1 MINMILTNGVKN
13 INNVKDFCIKI
24 MMLGVGV
31 WIMSKVL
38 LGVVAVLLAVSY
50 YLYSQNQILQ
60 TNNAVLEG
68 AVATQ
73 EEAIKSIQADFELQT
88 QQLQDLSVKS
98 QKAQRE
104 LSRYT
109 QFIQN
114 YELASKILADPVE
127 MERKINNGTKHI
139 MENIEQI
146 SSTIDGLDSGLQL
159 QPTSN

>member
-1 MINMILTNGVKN
+1 
-13 INNVKDFCIKI
+13 
-24 MMLGVGV
+24 
-31 WIMSKVL
+31 MSKMLFGVIMVL
-38 LGVVAVLLAVSY
+38 LVLSY
-50 YLYSQNQILQ
+50 YLYTQNQILNA
-60 TNNAVLEG
+60 NNASLES
-68 AVATQ
+68 AVVTQ
-73 EEAIKSIQADFELQT
+73 EEAIKSIQEDFELQT
-88 QQLQDLSVKS
+88 QQLQDLNVKS

-146 SSTIDGLDSGLQL
+146 SGTIDGLDSGLQL

>member
-1 MINMILTNGVKN
+1 MQQIFIGIIL
-13 INNVKDFCIKI
+13 
-24 MMLGVGV
+24 MLGL
-31 WIMSKVL
+31 ST
-38 LGVVAVLLAVSY
+38 Y
-50 YLYSQNQILQ
+50 YFYSQNQILQ
-60 TNNAVLEG
+60 ANNASLEG

-73 EEAIKSIQADFELQT
+73 EEAIKTIQADFELQT
-88 QQLQDLSVKS
+88 QQLQDLTVKS
-98 QKAQRE
+98 QAAQRE

-114 YELASKILADPVE
+114 YQLTAKILSDPIK

-146 SSTIDGLDSGLQL
+146 SSDVDDLDDGLQL

>member
-1 MINMILTNGVKN
+1 
-13 INNVKDFCIKI
+13 
-24 MMLGVGV
+24 
-31 WIMSKVL
+31 MSKVL
-38 LGVVAVLLAVSY
+38 IGVILVLSLVTY
-50 YLYSQNQILQ
+50 YFYSQNQILVA
-60 TNNAVLEG
+60 NNSQLEN

-88 QQLQDLSVKS
+88 QQLQELSVKS

-104 LSRYT
+104 LNRYT

-114 YELASKILADPVE
+114 YELASKILADPIE

>member
-1 MINMILTNGVKN
+1 
-13 INNVKDFCIKI
+13 
-24 MMLGVGV
+24 
-31 WIMSKVL
+31 MSKVL
-38 LGVVAVLLAVSY
+38 IGVILVLSLVTY
-50 YLYSQNQILQ
+50 YFYSQNQILVA
-60 TNNAVLEG
+60 NNSQLEN

-73 EEAIKSIQADFELQT
+73 EEEIKSIQADFELQT
-88 QQLQDLSVKS
+88 QQLQELSVKS

-104 LSRYT
+104 LNRYT

-114 YELASKILADPVE
+114 YELASKILADPIE